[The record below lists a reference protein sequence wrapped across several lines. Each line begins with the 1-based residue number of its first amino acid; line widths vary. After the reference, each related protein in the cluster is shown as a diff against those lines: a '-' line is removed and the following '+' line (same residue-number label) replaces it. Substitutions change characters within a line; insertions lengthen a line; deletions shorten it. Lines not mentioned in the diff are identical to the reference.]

1 MDTDEIRPLTLFDGL
16 DDTQLHELID
26 QGREVAFTTGD
37 EVFREGGPAEDW
49 WVLLEGSVDLVR
61 HVGREETVLGV
72 MDVPGRWA
80 GGFRAW
86 DEHGAYLATGRATSD
101 GRFLCVPAPA
111 LRDWTKRWF
120 PFGEHLVEGVFRT
133 VRGFEAVTRQREALV
148 ALGTLAA
155 GLAHEINNP
164 AAAATRAADA
174 LEETCTLLLSALNR
188 LAAGSIT
195 AEQFLALDSLRRD
208 IGLPPAVVD
217 PPAVARRE
225 EVLSDWLAR
234 RGIEADWLI
243 APPLAL
249 AGVDVSWCDQVAGVL
264 DGVEL
269 EAGLQWVAGTLST
282 AALIAELKS
291 ATSRVSDLVSAVR
304 SYSQLDRA
312 SVQRID
318 VVEGLESTLVM
329 LRHKTPAGVSVV
341 RDYGADVPAIEAI
354 PGELN
359 QVWTNLVDNAL
370 DAMDGAGI
378 LRISTRAD
386 GTGVLVEVAD
396 TGGGLAEDV
405 RDHAFE
411 PFFTTKGVGKGT
423 GLGLDISRRI
433 VVDRHA
439 GEIAIE
445 SREGE
450 TVATVRLP
458 SGVGLLGRPGA

>member
-1 MDTDEIRPLTLFDGL
+1 MDTGEIRPLSLFDGL
-16 DDTQLHELID
+16 DDAQLHDLVD
-26 QGREVAFTTGD
+26 QGREVAFATGD

-49 WVLLEGSVDLVR
+49 WVLLDGSVDLVR

-174 LEETCTLLLSALNR
+174 LEETCALLLSALNR
-188 LAAGSIT
+188 LAAGSIS
-195 AEQFLALDSLRRD
+195 AEQFVALDSLRRE
-208 IGLPPAVVD
+208 IGPPPAVVD

-225 EVLSDWLAR
+225 EVLSDWLER

-249 AGVDVSWCDQVAGVL
+249 AGVDVPWCDRVAGVL
-264 DGVEL
+264 DGAEL

-291 ATSRVSDLVSAVR
+291 ATSRVSGLVAAVR

-318 VVEGLESTLVM
+318 VVEGIESTLVM
-329 LRHKTPAGVSVV
+329 LRHKTPAAVTVL
-341 RDYGADVPAIEAI
+341 RDYGPDVPTIEAI

-370 DAMDGAGI
+370 DAMEGAGI

-386 GTGVLVEVAD
+386 GAGVLVEVAD
-396 TGGGLAEDV
+396 TGNGLAEGV
-405 RDHAFE
+405 REHAFE
-411 PFFTTKGVGKGT
+411 PFFTTKGVGRGT

-433 VVDRHA
+433 VVDRHG
-439 GEIAIE
+439 GEITIG

-450 TVATVRLP
+450 TVAAVRLP
-458 SGVGLLGRPGA
+458 SGLERPGG

>member
-1 MDTDEIRPLTLFDGL
+1 MDSAEVRPLTLFDGL
-16 DDTQLHELID
+16 EDHELQD
-26 QGREVAFTTGD
+26 LVDRGAQVTFAVGD
-37 EVFREGGPAEDW
+37 EVFREGAPADFW
-49 WVLLEGSVDLVR
+49 WVLLEGSLDLVR
-61 HVGREETVLGV
+61 HVGHEETVLGV

-86 DEHGAYLATGRATSD
+86 DENGVYLATCRATTT
-101 GRFLCVPAPA
+101 GRFLKVPSGA
-111 LRDWTKRWF
+111 LKDWTRQWF

-174 LEETCTLLLSALNR
+174 LEETCGLLLSALSR
-188 LAAGSIT
+188 LAQGAIT
-195 AEQFLALDSLRRD
+195 AAQFVALDDLRRQV
-208 IGLPPAVVD
+208 GPPPAVVD

-225 EVLSDWLAR
+225 EVLSDWLER
-234 RGIEADWLI
+234 HGVGQDWLV
-243 APPLAL
+243 APPLAM
-249 AGVDVSWCDQVAGVL
+249 AGVEPAWCDQVAEVL
-264 DGVEL
+264 DGPDL

-282 AALIAELKS
+282 ASLIGELKS
-291 ATSRVSDLVSAVR
+291 ATSRVSELVAAVR

-329 LRHKTPAGVSVV
+329 LRHKTPAGVTVV
-341 RDYGADVPAIEAI
+341 RDYGTGVPTVQAI

-359 QVWTNLVDNAL
+359 QVWTNLLDNAL
-370 DAMDGAGI
+370 DAMGGTGTLRVTTRPDG
-378 LRISTRAD
+378 D
-386 GTGVLVEVAD
+386 GVLVEVGD
-396 TGGGLAEDV
+396 TGSGMSAEA
-405 RDHAFE
+405 REHAFE

-433 VVDRHA
+433 VVDRHG
-439 GEIAIE
+439 GEIGIE
-445 SREGE
+445 QRPGE
-450 TVATVRLP
+450 TVLQVRLP
-458 SGVGLLGRPGA
+458 AHPKG